1 MPVPYSHPSVEGY
14 TTTPSHNH
22 SCSAKRA
29 QIARW
34 FVFWCTWSCAATHI
48 NTWVVSHKSERHDSL
63 ILLHLSFR
71 CVVSHKSESC
81 HKEWVMSH
89 KSESC
94 HTRVRDMTHLFSC
107 ISHSDVL
114 CHTRV
119 SHVTQEWVMSHKSE
133 SCHTRVSHVTQE
145 WVMSHKSESCHT
157 RVSHVTQGWVMSHKS
172 ESCHTSVSDM
182 TYISHSDVLCHI
194 SSESCHTSVSHVTQE
209 WAMSHKCEWHKC
221 EWHKCEWHDSPLS
234 FRCVMS
240 HLNERCNMWM
250 SHVTRTN
257 ESCQT
262 CKWVISPPHE
272 WVMSHKVESCHTRV
286 SDMTHI
292 SHSDVSCHNA
302 CHMSH
307 VIIHVWMSHVTRMNE
322 SCHTYKWVIS
332 HIWMSHVTHT
342 NACIC
347 AATWLSAR
355 GIVWCKWSC
364 HRYMR
369 HVTRMNESCR
379 TRMNESCHTYECMRL
394 CRNLAWWLQLVGSLK
409 L

>member
-71 CVVSHKSESC
+71 CVV
-81 HKEWVMSH
+81 
-89 KSESC
+89 
-94 HTRVRDMTHLFSC
+94 
-107 ISHSDVL
+107 
-114 CHTRV
+114 
-119 SHVTQEWVMSHKSE
+119 
-133 SCHTRVSHVTQE
+133 
-145 WVMSHKSESCHT
+145 
-157 RVSHVTQGWVMSHKS
+157 SHKS